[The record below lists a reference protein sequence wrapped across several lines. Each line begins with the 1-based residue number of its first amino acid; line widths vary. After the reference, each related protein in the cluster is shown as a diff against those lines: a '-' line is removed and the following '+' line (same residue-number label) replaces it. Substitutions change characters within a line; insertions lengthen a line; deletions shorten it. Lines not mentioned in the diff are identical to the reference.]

1 MVLDADRCQGGV
13 AFVQAVNENKSLY
26 FVAMKAFY
34 DVDDKKKKLKLV
46 DNKSKSFYTHQHPCF
61 IKNTCRCECTAR
73 SRQRSVVAAQFA
85 STHRLNMV

>member
-46 DNKSKSFYTHQHPCF
+46 DWN
-61 IKNTCRCECTAR
+61 
-73 SRQRSVVAAQFA
+73 
-85 STHRLNMV
+85 